1 MFGSLGERLQRRQ
14 RLQRRI
20 DLLVRGTA
28 SPGSK
33 DMDADPVVS
42 GDMEAAIEEAF
53 RRGQNQQNFIRSS
66 PRSLIIVS
74 EQKEAAR

>member
-1 MFGSLGERLQRRQ
+1 MFGSLGERLERRQ

-28 SPGSK
+28 SHGSK

-53 RRGQNQQNFIRSS
+53 RRGQNQQNFIRH
-66 PRSLIIVS
+66 RHN
-74 EQKEAAR
+74 R